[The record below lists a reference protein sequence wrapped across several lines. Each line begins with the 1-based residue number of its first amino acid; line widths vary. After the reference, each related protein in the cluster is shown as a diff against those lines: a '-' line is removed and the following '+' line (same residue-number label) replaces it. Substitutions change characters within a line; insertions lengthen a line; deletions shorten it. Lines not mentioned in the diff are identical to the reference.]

1 MPKFHKQ
8 QYEAIA
14 AACKGARVYDDYNGE
29 QCIEIKDLIEFFKKD
44 NPNFKSDKFKKACQ

>member
-14 AACKGARVYDDYNGE
+14 AACKGARVYDDYSGE